1 MLGADGRA
9 GVDGVNTHS
18 VAAQTASES
27 GGTGSAAYGGMSAA
41 QIAAEVG
48 AGRLTA
54 REVVRTALA
63 RIAEV
68 DESIRAFTQVWTVQA
83 LEQAA
88 AVDRSVRAGDRLPLA
103 GVPLAV
109 KGTRSL
115 SSRHVSR
122 LMAAGCVPVGATA
135 TPGAGTRWQTWGA
148 TDRGPT
154 RNPHDPDRS
163 PGGSSAGSAA
173 AVAAG
178 MVPLATGSDGA
189 GSVRIPAAWC
199 AVVGLKPTGGLL
211 PLPGRPAYRARR
223 SVPGPLARTATDAAA
238 YLCALTGTA
247 ALPPPGAP
255 AAPAAPAPPVPP
267 ARPLRTVW
275 SATLGF
281 ADTQPSVAAAARAF
295 LTGLARAGIVA
306 PHSATVRL
314 PDPGDC
320 WQALRADLHGAVH
333 HRPVATTVAA
343 LTAGVDRLFAEAE
356 LLATPTTPNPPHG
369 HDGPGEL
376 MSVALTWAFN
386 ITGHPAISIPAGR
399 TAAGQPVGLQLVA
412 PPGREADL
420 LAVAAAAET
429 TAAVETTGAGAYW

>member
-1 MLGADGRA
+1 M
-9 GVDGVNTHS
+9 DGVNAHS
-18 VAAQTASES
+18 VDAQTASES
-27 GGTGSAAYGGMSAA
+27 GPTGSTAYGGMSAA
-41 QIAAEVG
+41 QIAAEVTV
-48 AGRLTA
+48 GRLTA

-68 DESIRAFTQVWTVQA
+68 DESIRAFTQVWPAQA

-122 LMAAGCVPVGATA
+122 LVAAGCVPMGATA

-211 PLPGRPAYRARR
+211 PLPGRPAHRARR
-223 SVPGPLARTATDAAA
+223 SVPGPLARTAADAAA
-238 YLCALTGTA
+238 YLGAVTGAA
-247 ALPPPGAP
+247 ALPPS
-255 AAPAAPAPPVPP
+255 AAPAPPVPP
-267 ARPLRTVW
+267 TRPLRTVW

-281 ADTQPSVAAAARAF
+281 ADTQPPVAAAARAF

-306 PHSATVRL
+306 PYSATVRL

-320 WQALRADLHGAVH
+320 WQALRADPHDAVH
-333 HRPVATTVAA
+333 HRPVARTVAA
-343 LTAGVDRLFAEAE
+343 LTAGVGRLFAEAE

-429 TAAVETTGAGAYW
+429 TAAVETTGAAGTTGAGAY

>member
-1 MLGADGRA
+1 MNA
-9 GVDGVNTHS
+9 HS

-27 GGTGSAAYGGMSAA
+27 GPIGSAAYGGMSAA
-41 QIAAEVG
+41 QIAAEVN
-48 AGRLTA
+48 AGRLTP
-54 REVVRTALA
+54 REVVRAALA

-68 DESIRAFTQVWTVQA
+68 DESIRAFTQVWTAQA
-83 LEQAA
+83 VDQAA

-122 LMAAGCVPVGATA
+122 LVAAGCVPVGATA

-223 SVPGPLARTATDAAA
+223 SVPGPLARTAADATA
-238 YLCALTGTA
+238 YLGALTGTA
-247 ALPPPGAP
+247 ALPPPV
-255 AAPAAPAPPVPP
+255 APAPPVPP
-267 ARPLRTVW
+267 TRPLRTVW

-306 PHSATVRL
+306 PHSAAVRL

-320 WQALRADLHGAVH
+320 WRALRADPHDAVH
-333 HRPVATTVAA
+333 HRPVARTVAA

-399 TAAGQPVGLQLVA
+399 TAAGEPVGLQLVA

-429 TAAVETTGAGAYW
+429 TAAVETTAAAETTGAAGTTGAGAY